1 METRRFPRTW
11 RTLLL
16 VLATLITAVQIVR
29 PGINQDV
36 RYVLGGLHVTSAAGL
51 GWSETWVH
59 RPLFSRGLMALIGSI
74 SPGQYWTEE
83 IMVRLWSTLLAL
95 LAGLLLHRSL
105 RRWAGERGAQWIGL
119 ATAAS
124 LAWAPNWDF
133 AEPEWYATV
142 FAVLAIAVA
151 LARDNSRFFGPTVA
165 GLLLAAVVLMKFTTA
180 ATALAAILLLA
191 ALDRRLAIRT
201 AIVTGL
207 ASLGL
212 FALTVVVEPHEWQW
226 LRDMPVLNPPLTVQA
241 VAASGKGLINELVVS
256 PIIVVALVA
265 QVWLWH
271 RGGSHRRWALGNL
284 LVMAILMVPF
294 VVQHQNFLYHL
305 AALPVFSA
313 ASVATIA
320 HRAIRAGDGV
330 PVALPITA
338 ALGFA
343 ASCLLFVPGNS
354 FRTRY
359 SWLALAV
366 ELVVLAIGVLLVW
379 WQPSVFREMFS
390 DRISSGRGWMAMCCL
405 LPLLVTLS
413 PRAAQSFSL
422 AHRTVTP
429 AVNLAAAKYAGA
441 TADRVHQ
448 ALPPQAPVVYL
459 AFNTPWVLRN
469 PTHCRYAS
477 PTFLQ
482 RATGKQAAAIQAT
495 ESFTENLACLSD
507 PRARYVVI
515 EESWFDPER
524 ANPQV
529 AATLAT
535 NFNCE
540 RRIWAADGL
549 LICPRR

>member
-1 METRRFPRTW
+1 METRHFPRTW
-11 RTLLL
+11 RTLLIG
-16 VLATLITAVQIVR
+16 LAVLITVVQIFR

-36 RYVLGGLHVTSAAGL
+36 RYVLGGLQVTAGAGL

-59 RPLFSRGLMALIGSI
+59 RPLFSRGLMALIGAI
-74 SPGQYWTEE
+74 SPGEYWPQE
-83 IMVRLWSTLLAL
+83 IMVRFWSVLLAVVAGVL
-95 LAGLLLHRSL
+95 LYRSL
-105 RRWAGERGAQWIGL
+105 RRWAGVRGAEWIGL
-119 ATAAS
+119 AAAAA
-124 LAWAPNWDF
+124 LAWAPGWDF
-133 AEPEWYATV
+133 AEPEWYAAAL
-142 FAVLAIAVA
+142 AVLAIGIA
-151 LARDNSRFFGPTVA
+151 LARDHSRFVGPLLA
-165 GLLLAAVVLMKFTTA
+165 GLLLAVVVLLKFTTA

-201 AIVTGL
+201 AVVTAVGT
-207 ASLGL
+207 LGL
-212 FALTVVVEPHEWQW
+212 FALTVAVEPHEWQW
-226 LRDMPVLNPPLTVQA
+226 LRDMPVLNPPLTA
-241 VAASGKGLINELVVS
+241 AALAASAKGFANELVVS

-284 LVMAILMVPF
+284 LVMAILAVPF
-294 VVQHQNFLYHL
+294 LVQHQNFLYHL

-313 ASVATIA
+313 VSVATIA

-343 ASCLLFVPGNS
+343 VSCLLFVPGNS
-354 FRTRY
+354 FRTRH
-359 SWLALAV
+359 SWLALAA
-366 ELVVLAIGVLLVW
+366 ELVVLAVGVLLVW
-379 WQPSVFREMFS
+379 WQPSAFREIFS

-405 LPLLVTLS
+405 LPLVVTLS
-413 PRAAQSFSL
+413 PRAAYSFSL

-429 AVNLAAAKYAGA
+429 AVNLAAARYAGA
-441 TADRVHQ
+441 TAERVHH
-448 ALPPQAPVVYL
+448 ALPPEAEVVYV
-459 AFNTPWVLRN
+459 AFNTQWVLRN
-469 PTHCRYAS
+469 PTPCRYAS

-482 RATGKQAAAIQAT
+482 RATGKQARAIAAT
-495 ESFTENLACLSD
+495 ESFAENLACLSD

-515 EESWFDPER
+515 EESWFDPAT

-529 AATLAT
+529 ADALAR
-535 NFNCE
+535 NFDCE

>member
-1 METRRFPRTW
+1 METRHFPRTW
-11 RTLLL
+11 RTLLIG
-16 VLATLITAVQIVR
+16 LAVLITVVQIFR

-36 RYVLGGLHVTSAAGL
+36 RYVLGGLQVTAGAGL

-59 RPLFSRGLMALIGSI
+59 RPLFSRGLMALIGAI
-74 SPGQYWTEE
+74 SPGEYWPQE
-83 IMVRLWSTLLAL
+83 IMVRFWSVLLAVVAGVL
-95 LAGLLLHRSL
+95 LYRSL
-105 RRWAGERGAQWIGL
+105 RRWAGVRGAEWIGL
-119 ATAAS
+119 AAAAA
-124 LAWAPNWDF
+124 LAWAPGWDF
-133 AEPEWYATV
+133 AEPEWYAAAL
-142 FAVLAIAVA
+142 AVLAIGIA
-151 LARDNSRFFGPTVA
+151 LARDHSRFVGPLLA
-165 GLLLAAVVLMKFTTA
+165 GLLLAVVVLLKFTTA

-201 AIVTGL
+201 AVVTAVGT
-207 ASLGL
+207 LGL
-212 FALTVVVEPHEWQW
+212 FALTVAVEPHEWQW
-226 LRDMPVLNPPLTVQA
+226 LRDMPVLNPPLTA
-241 VAASGKGLINELVVS
+241 AALAASAKGFANELVVS

-284 LVMAILMVPF
+284 LVMAILAVPF
-294 VVQHQNFLYHL
+294 LVQHQNFLYHL

-313 ASVATIA
+313 VSVATIA

-343 ASCLLFVPGNS
+343 VSCLLFVPGNS
-354 FRTRY
+354 FRTRH
-359 SWLALAV
+359 SWLALAA
-366 ELVVLAIGVLLVW
+366 ELVVLAVGVLLVW
-379 WQPSVFREMFS
+379 WQPSAFREIFS

-405 LPLLVTLS
+405 LPLVVTLS
-413 PRAAQSFSL
+413 PRAAYSFSL

-429 AVNLAAAKYAGA
+429 AVNLAAARYAGA
-441 TADRVHQ
+441 TAERVHH
-448 ALPPQAPVVYL
+448 ALPPEAEVVYV
-459 AFNTPWVLRN
+459 AFNTQWVLRN
-469 PTHCRYAS
+469 PTPCRYAS

-482 RATGKQAAAIQAT
+482 RATGKQARAIAATA
-495 ESFTENLACLSD
+495 SFAENLACLSD

-515 EESWFDPER
+515 EESWFDPAT

-529 AATLAT
+529 ADALAR
-535 NFNCE
+535 NFDCE